1 MRNLL
6 ALVGAAV
13 LTFAV
18 AGWYLGWYK
27 LQPTLGASSGHQ
39 NVNIDIDGRKV
50 TADLKKGE
58 QKVEQ
63 ALEHAVEA
71 TTGRATQSPP
81 SVKGAAQ

>member
-13 LTFAV
+13 LTFAG

-27 LQPTLGASSGHQ
+27 LQPALSATPGHQ
-39 NVNIDIDGRKV
+39 SVNIDIDRHKMD
-50 TADLKKGE
+50 ADIHKGE

-63 ALEHAVEA
+63 ALEKAVEG
-71 TTGRATQSPP
+71 TTARAPQSPSP
-81 SVKGAAQ
+81 IKSASQ